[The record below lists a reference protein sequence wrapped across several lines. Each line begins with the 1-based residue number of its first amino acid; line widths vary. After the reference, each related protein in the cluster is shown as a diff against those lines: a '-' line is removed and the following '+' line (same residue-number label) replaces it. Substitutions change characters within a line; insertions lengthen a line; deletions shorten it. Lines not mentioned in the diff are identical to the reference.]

1 MPEHHQTPQPQPDPL
16 FGHTAYSGLRLVAPQ
31 AAVARAA
38 KRVEPTMRKLR
49 RILGDEILDIFPDG
63 LIKAVDSLHEAWQAD
78 PKKWAE
84 LDFETVDERDDAL
97 DLMRAYAEC
106 AGDKGYTIRT
116 DSEAEPLVARFR
128 VTTRRG
134 SGKADS

>member
-1 MPEHHQTPQPQPDPL
+1 MAETHRIPQSQSDPL
-16 FGHTAYSGLRLVAPQ
+16 AEDGAFSGLRLVAPQ

-38 KRVEPTMRKLR
+38 RRAEPTMRKLR

-63 LIKAVDSLHEAWQAD
+63 LIEAVDALHVAWQAD
-78 PKKWAE
+78 PKPWAE
-84 LDFETVDERDDAL
+84 LDFESEDERDDAL

-106 AGDKGYTIRT
+106 AQDKGYTIRT
-116 DSEAEPLVARFR
+116 DSDSEPTTARFR

-134 SGKADS
+134 AGKD